1 VVVPKLRSWSQ
12 IRIVEKRT
20 RRHRLPDVGQTMRT
34 GEYLG
39 RLCRRSQV
47 DQRHQSDAALI
58 ARYRREA
65 QSFLDALSPFDD
77 RPVQAFVRLDTELRA
92 RQDVEVIVIDLD
104 GPGPNAVGVQLVR
117 LSVIADVPCLLPR
130 RRRRRRGLTFQAAH
144 VFLLA
149 PYELGPPLRRRCARI
164 CVIAAGPPRSLYA
177 TTRQSRRLSRPRH
190 RRFGFSWAVPV
201 GGRGH
206 S

>member
-1 VVVPKLRSWSQ
+1 MRREDLCGFQHASAAVGTGA
-12 IRIVEKRT
+12 T
-20 RRHRLPDVGQTMRT
+20 RW
-34 GEYLG
+34 
-39 RLCRRSQV
+39 RRASSPPAAGTAGGG
-47 DQRHQSDAALI
+47 DGIDAAVVLGGETI
-58 ARYRREA
+58 
-65 QSFLDALSPFDD
+65 D
-77 RPVQAFVRLDTELRA
+77 
-92 RQDVEVIVIDLD
+92 IVVF
-104 GPGPNAVGVQLVR
+104 PGGRHLNCVPIR
-117 LSVIADVPCLLPR
+117 DVPCLLPR